1 MQLLIRTLVGL
12 GLGSLS
18 LLAVAATPLAY
29 IVLPANGTV
38 VKSPVTVVFG
48 LRKPWG
54 VAPAGVAMEKTGH
67 HHLLIDVPLPDLG
80 KPVPNDAQHLHFGAG
95 QTETTLELAPG
106 KHTLQ
111 LLLGD
116 YAHLPQ
122 QPPIFSE
129 VITITVE

>member
-1 MQLLIRTLVGL
+1 MKSLIRTLVGL

-29 IVLPANGTV
+29 IVLPANGAV

-48 LRKPWG
+48 LREPWG

-67 HHLLIDVPLPDLG
+67 HHLLVDVPLPDLS
-80 KPVPNDAQHLHFGAG
+80 KPVPKDAQHLHFGAG

-116 YAHLPQ
+116 YVHLPQ

>member
-1 MQLLIRTLVGL
+1 MRFGGGTPFPLL
-12 GLGSLS
+12 
-18 LLAVAATPLAY
+18 PLDSFA
-29 IVLPANGTV
+29 LKFSNALH
-38 VKSPVTVVFG
+38 SS
-48 LRKPWG
+48 
-54 VAPAGVAMEKTGH
+54 
-67 HHLLIDVPLPDLG
+67 

-116 YAHLPQ
+116 YVHLPQ

>member
-1 MQLLIRTLVGL
+1 
-12 GLGSLS
+12 
-18 LLAVAATPLAY
+18 
-29 IVLPANGTV
+29 
-38 VKSPVTVVFG
+38 
-48 LRKPWG
+48 
-54 VAPAGVAMEKTGH
+54 MEKTGH
-67 HHLLIDVPLPDLG
+67 HHLLVDVPLPDLS
-80 KPVPNDAQHLHFGAG
+80 KPVPKDAQHLHFGAG

-116 YAHLPQ
+116 YVHLPQ